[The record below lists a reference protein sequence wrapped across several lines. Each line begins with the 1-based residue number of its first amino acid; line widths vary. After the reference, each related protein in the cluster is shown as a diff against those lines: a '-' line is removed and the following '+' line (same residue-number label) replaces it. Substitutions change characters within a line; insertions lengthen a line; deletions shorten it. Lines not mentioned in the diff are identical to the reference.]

1 MTQVESP
8 FGLRNIGEEAK
19 PPYAVLPDPST
30 LFLGRSQRLRALA
43 PGHTLESYLN
53 FAADV
58 TEAQHAVQTSLPE
71 PVLPPAGRI
80 RQAQENGIP
89 PLSRTAF
96 EPGQAEGAAL
106 SGLLEGLRQYKLT
119 EQASAAAST
128 LAAASL
134 EKRCQLMSGALK
146 DAPVEDIAGRVL
158 ILAGLQVVFASLAA
172 KLDAGDL
179 HPVADSICPA
189 CGSPPMTSSVVGWPK
204 AHNSRFC
211 TCSLCATMWNVVRI
225 KCVLCSST
233 EGIGYH
239 SIEGKPDKVKAET
252 CNKCRRYVKI
262 LYQVKDH
269 KLDPLSDDVA
279 SLDLDMLLAQEGWER
294 GGHNLFLL
302 GY

>member
-8 FGLRNIGEEAK
+8 YGLRNIGEEAK

-43 PGHTLESYLN
+43 PGHTLEPYLN

-58 TEAQHAVQTSLPE
+58 TEAQHAVQASLPE
-71 PVLPPAGRI
+71 PVLPPAGRL
-80 RQAQENGIP
+80 RQALENGLP
-89 PLSRTAF
+89 PLARATF
-96 EPGQAEGAAL
+96 EPGEAEEAAL
-106 SGLLEGLRQYKLT
+106 SGLLSNLRQYKMT
-119 EQASAAAST
+119 GEASAALDI
-128 LAAASL
+128 LAAASP

-146 DAPVEDIAGRVL
+146 DAPAEDIAGRVFV
-158 ILAGLQVVFASLAA
+158 LAGLQIAFARLAA
-172 KLDAGDL
+172 KLDAEDL
-179 HPVADSICPA
+179 RPIADGVCPA
-189 CGSPPMTSSVVGWPK
+189 CGSPPMSSSVVGWPK

-211 TCSLCATMWNVVRI
+211 TCSLCSTMWNVVRI
-225 KCVLCSST
+225 KCALCSST

-239 SIEGKPDKVKAET
+239 SIEGQPDHVKAET
-252 CNKCRRYVKI
+252 CDQCKRYVKI
-262 LYQVKDH
+262 LYQIKDH
-269 KLDPLSDDVA
+269 KLDPLSDDLA